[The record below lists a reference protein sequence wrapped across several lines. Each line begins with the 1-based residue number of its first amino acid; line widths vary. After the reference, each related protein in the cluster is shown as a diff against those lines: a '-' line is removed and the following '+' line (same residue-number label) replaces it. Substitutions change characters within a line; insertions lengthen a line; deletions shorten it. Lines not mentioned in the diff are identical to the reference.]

1 MRWPAIVIMRQAF
14 LDLPVELEE
23 AALVDGAT
31 YFGAFI
37 NIVQELTFGAVKG

>member
-1 MRWPAIVIMRQAF
+1 MVVILRQTF

-31 YFGAFI
+31 YWGAFFR
-37 NIVQELTFGAVKG
+37 VALPLAAPAVAATG